1 MKHFTRQELIKLW
14 LTEVLAENPEARSN
28 YRNITDLFWQD
39 AKELVER
46 VDK

>member
-14 LTEVLAENPEARSN
+14 LTEVLSENPEACTN
-28 YRNITDLFWQD
+28 YRQIQELFWAD

-46 VDK
+46 VEK